1 MSSHIIITAVSFF
14 TTRVIKFSLGFEY
27 LGLNGVFNNIISL
40 LSLTELGIGNAIIF
54 ALYKPLAENDTNLI
68 SILMRFYRN
77 AYRIIAMIVFTI
89 GLIIMPFLK
98 FFVNTTLSMNYVRI
112 VFLLFVFNSS
122 ASYLLSYKRNI
133 IFADQKNYIITFYTM
148 IISIISKV
156 GQLIIFYITNS
167 FILYL
172 IVNIICTIVL
182 NILISNKANKLYPYL
197 KDNVT
202 EKLPQEIKQM
212 LISKIKALFLH
223 SIGAYFVFG
232 TDNILI
238 SYFKGVS
245 EVGLYGSYMM
255 IVSFLNA
262 LVTQIFSGITSSV
275 GNFLL
280 DKSKEEQYGLYKK
293 IEFFNSIIIIFISVC
308 TATLITP
315 FVTWWLGPDSVLP
328 DSIVYLIILSN
339 FITLSR
345 NPIGTI
351 KNGAGLFERDKYAP
365 LIESFINLVVSCIL
379 AKYIGLA
386 GIILGTIISSI
397 LVPYWVTPH
406 IVYKYIFNKK
416 AFTYFIHIILNLLYC
431 TGMIILLH
439 FMLQNIYIL
448 NDTMTLLLKFLI
460 TGIICILLE
469 FLLFFKNKY
478 FPEITKLIK
487 NIIHKK

>member
-1 MSSHIIITAVSFF
+1 MGSHVIITAVSFF
-14 TTRVIKFSLGFEY
+14 TTRIIKFSLGFEY

-68 SILMRFYRN
+68 FILMRFYRN
-77 AYRIIAMIVFTI
+77 AYRIIAMAVFAI
-89 GLIIMPFLK
+89 GLLIMPFLK
-98 FFVNTTLSMNYVRI
+98 LFVNTTLSMNYVRI

-122 ASYLLSYKRNI
+122 SSYLLSYKRNI

-156 GQLIIFYITNS
+156 GQLVVFYITNS

-197 KDNVT
+197 KDKVT
-202 EKLPQEIKQM
+202 QKLPQEIKEM

-255 IVSFLNA
+255 IISFLNA
-262 LVTQIFSGITSSV
+262 LITQVFSGLTSSV

-280 DKSKEEQYGLYKK
+280 EKSKEEQFELYNK
-293 IEFFNSIIIIFISVC
+293 IEFINSIIVIFVSVC

-315 FVTWWLGPDSVLP
+315 FVSWWLGPDSVLP

-351 KNGAGLFERDKYAP
+351 KSAAGLFERDKYAP

-416 AFTYFIHIILNLLYC
+416 AFTYFIHIILNLIYSV
-431 TGMIILLH
+431 GMIIALKFILN
-439 FMLQNIYIL
+439 NIYIL
-448 NDTMTLLLKFLI
+448 NDTISLIVKFLV
-460 TGIICILLE
+460 TGIICVLVE

-478 FPEITKLIK
+478 FPEIFQLIK